1 MEDFIEDLIRTR
13 QQGKKA
19 SYFLFGAPDTKRT
32 PIVLE
37 YARRTGGV
45 LYRDDLS
52 NYHGESVLLHE
63 FTGSE
68 RITKTFAELRRLTD
82 PVEWYAM
89 KRTNQRV
96 SPTHYE
102 PSYYESESTNWITFA
117 DDMHEKAKKRYPYL
131 DIIMPMRVTVF
142 VVSPVIPEALVM
154 AAPVEAR
161 KALLDE
167 IYSKYKVFYF
177 GDESIER
184 VEPNSELIN

>member
-1 MEDFIEDLIRTR
+1 MEDFLEDLIRVR
-13 QQGKKA
+13 QQGRKEN
-19 SYFLFGAPDTKRT
+19 YFFFGDTNGT
-32 PIVLE
+32 LVALE
-37 YARRTGGV
+37 YARRTGGA
-45 LYRDDLS
+45 LYRGELS

-102 PSYYESESTNWITFA
+102 PTYYESESPNWISFA
-117 DDMHEKAKKRYPYL
+117 DDMYEKAKKRYPYL
-131 DIIMPMRVTVF
+131 DIIIPMRVTVF

-167 IYSKYKVFYF
+167 IYSKYEVFYF
-177 GDESIER
+177 GDEGIKR
-184 VEPNSELIN
+184 VEPDDELIN